1 MQTLRPLQKAV
12 KAANIITEPTRD
24 FVPVYSAWLGK
35 RVVMLVVIR
44 QCHVPVHCRIVG
56 ESAAN
61 LCVLIQPGWQL
72 TVQKELILAVE
83 EAAISMAISMN

>member
-12 KAANIITEPTRD
+12 RAANIITEPARD

-35 RVVMLVVIR
+35 RVVIVVVIR

-56 ESAAN
+56 ESAAS
-61 LCVLIQPGWQL
+61 VRVIIQPG
-72 TVQKELILAVE
+72 
-83 EAAISMAISMN
+83 